1 MATILAER
9 VGFEPLGSDLPN
21 YQQSKAL
28 MLLVSGLE
36 LQKYAAIF
44 VFLKAKT

>member
-1 MATILAER
+1 MAER

-28 MLLVSGLE
+28 RLMVIGLE
-36 LQKYAAIF
+36 LQKSAVRF
-44 VFLKAKT
+44 GFLKAET